1 MVAAR
6 CIACNERHDNMSP
19 MSGLR
24 TLTRATVDRTSAG
37 LRRSPSREPLRFHRR
52 LDGYRRTD
60 LVALERTAG
69 SLGLERLWMKDET
82 ERFGLPSFKVVGASW
97 ATYQA
102 LAARLGSAPEGWKG
116 TAELAERFASLRP
129 LRLVAATD
137 GNHGRAV
144 AHIARLFGLR
154 STILVP
160 AGMAASRIAAL
171 EGEGA
176 DVVVVEGSYD
186 DAVARSAE
194 LAGAETLVI
203 SDTAW
208 PGYEQVPSDVIDGYS
223 TILWEIDDELAER
236 GETGPD
242 LVLVQMGVGSLAT
255 AVVAHYRRPGV
266 PGDPLIV
273 GVEPL
278 DAACVQAAVAAGGV
292 PQLVPGPHRSIM
304 SGLNAGLPALIAL
317 PVLMAGVDGYVA
329 IEDSYAVT
337 AMRALAGEG
346 RTVGETGAAGLA
358 GLMAL
363 SGDDGE
369 LAERVRSARR
379 FLVIATEGATDPEG
393 YARAVAGATPE
404 SAKSA

>member
-1 MVAAR
+1 MT
-6 CIACNERHDNMSP
+6 
-19 MSGLR
+19 GLR
-24 TLTRATVDRTSAG
+24 TLTSTAADHAAAGALRT
-37 LRRSPSREPLRFHRR
+37 PTREPLGFHRR

-60 LVALERTAG
+60 LVSLERTAE
-69 SLGLERLWMKDET
+69 SLGLERLWLKDET
-82 ERFGLPSFKVVGASW
+82 KRFGLPSFKVVGASW
-97 ATYQA
+97 ATYRA
-102 LAARLGSAPEGWKG
+102 LSARPGSDLEGWDG
-116 TAELAERFASLRP
+116 TASLAERFAGLRP

-144 AHIARLFGLR
+144 AHLARLFGLS

-176 DVVVVEGSYD
+176 DVIRVDGSYD

-194 LAGAETLVI
+194 MAGPDAMVI

-223 TILWEIDDELAER
+223 TIFWEVDDELAER

-242 LVLVQMGVGSLAT
+242 LVLIQMGVGSLAT
-255 AVVAHYRRPGV
+255 AVVAHFRRPGA
-266 PGDPLIV
+266 GSDPLIV

-292 PQLVPGPHRSIM
+292 PRLVPGPHRSIM

-317 PVLMAGVDGYVA
+317 PALMAGVDGYVA
-329 IEDSYAVT
+329 LDDSYAIT

-358 GLMAL
+358 GLIAL
-363 SGDDGE
+363 SGDDSE
-369 LAERVRSARR
+369 LADRVRSARR
-379 FLVIATEGATDPEG
+379 VLVVATEGATDPEG